1 VPSDSVPTFTPLAPS
16 AAATPLTAKA
26 QLRKHD
32 HDHGGIACACG
43 HDHGEE
49 GHSHSGVKL
58 DFQLTVLLPL
68 AIACLVLAQLFAWFS
83 IDSNRN
89 GIADILGLLA
99 TAIAGGPIIWSAIK
113 GLAKGRTN
121 VNELVAMSIIGAVSL
136 GWYVE
141 AGLVAL
147 ILQIGALIEGIATE
161 SAHKAVLALQKLA
174 PRHARV
180 KRNGSDEVVEIAEL
194 QPGDILVVQP
204 GERIAADGK
213 LLTGSTS
220 VDESSVTGE
229 SMPVDKS
236 AAESP
241 SMLAG
246 TINLTGSIEIQVERV
261 GEHSALGQT
270 IQLVR
275 RAQQFQ
281 PKIIRA
287 ADKFFA
293 LYTPIILIASVI
305 IWIVTKDPVRMVTM
319 WVVGCPCAM
328 LLASPLAIVVAL
340 ARASRSGLQ
349 VKAGPFVEAS
359 ANLQTVIFDKTGTLT
374 TGRFVVASVKAMPGL
389 STQELLQHAA
399 TIEQRSSH
407 PIARSIVAHAKSQNI
422 FPSAAA
428 DVEVLEGLGIR
439 ARIDGRDAVAG
450 SLKVVPPELAA
461 AAAALDDVDES
472 LPVVPVYI
480 VADNQLLGAIYLT
493 DEIRPEAAK
502 TIARL
507 RDLGIKLFLK

>member
-1 VPSDSVPTFTPLAPS
+1 MPSDSVHTQNSPHPPSPPLSPPTPIFTPASAPFS
-16 AAATPLTAKA
+16 PLITTK
-26 QLRKHD
+26 K
-32 HDHGGIACACG
+32 HDHGGGGIVCACG
-43 HDHGEE
+43 HDHGEDGE
-49 GHSHSGVKL
+49 GGGGHSHSGVKL

-68 AIACLVLAQLFAWFS
+68 AIACLVLAQLFTWLSAEG
-83 IDSNRN
+83 NRN

-147 ILQIGALIEGIATE
+147 ILQIGALIEGVATE
-161 SAHKAVLALQKLA
+161 SAHKAVLELQKLA

-180 KRNGSDEVVEIAEL
+180 RRNGADHVVSIDDLAV
-194 QPGDILVVQP
+194 GDILVVQP

-213 LLTGSTS
+213 LLAGSTS

-229 SMPVDKS
+229 SVPVDKS
-236 AAESP
+236 VTSDANGGGGGP
-241 SMLAG
+241 DMLAG
-246 TINLTGSIEIQVERV
+246 TINLTGSIEIRVERI

-270 IQLVR
+270 IALVR

-293 LYTPIILIASVI
+293 FYTPIILIASVI
-305 IWIVTKDPVRMVTM
+305 VWIVTKAPTRMVTM

-374 TGRFVVASVKAMPGL
+374 TGRFVVASTQVTQDSGL
-389 STQELLQHAA
+389 S
-399 TIEQRSSH
+399 
-407 PIARSIVAHAKSQNI
+407 
-422 FPSAAA
+422 
-428 DVEVLEGLGIR
+428 
-439 ARIDGRDAVAG
+439 
-450 SLKVVPPELAA
+450 
-461 AAAALDDVDES
+461 
-472 LPVVPVYI
+472 
-480 VADNQLLGAIYLT
+480 
-493 DEIRPEAAK
+493 
-502 TIARL
+502 
-507 RDLGIKLFLK
+507 